1 MKKFGVMLM
10 TAVLLVAL
18 CATAL
23 AAEIYYVKT
32 PGGGHLNV
40 RSWRDT
46 DSEVIGKL
54 AYGAQVSVQEIYGG
68 WAKIYWGSYGDGY
81 VYAQYLSRTKPSA
94 KPSGSSSSSS
104 SSSSGSSSTG
114 SGSFNP
120 ATAYQKME
128 PVSYD
133 AQVTPATVSGNIN
146 LRWGPSTN
154 TPIMSVRRSG
164 ATLHVIAEDST
175 WCQVYDETTGECGY
189 MMKKFLLEVTGVS
202 GIEG

>member
-40 RSWRDT
+40 RAWRDT

-54 AYGAQVSVQEIYGG
+54 AYGAQVHVQEVYNG

-94 KPSGSSSSSS
+94 KPSSSSGI
-104 SSSSGSSSTG
+104 SSSSGKTTQSSGT
-114 SGSFNP
+114 FNP
-120 ATAYQKME
+120 ATAYDKME
-128 PVSYD
+128 PVSYY
-133 AQVTPATVSGNIN
+133 AQVTPATVSSSIN
-146 LRWGPSTN
+146 LRWGPNTN
-154 TPIMSVRRSG
+154 TPILGVRRSG
-164 ATLHVIAEDST
+164 SVLRVIAEDST
-175 WCQVYDETTGECGY
+175 WCQVYDESTGECGF
-189 MMKKFLLEVTGVS
+189 MMKKFLLEVSGVS

>member
-18 CATAL
+18 CAMAL

-32 PGGGHLNV
+32 PSGGHLNV
-40 RSWRDT
+40 RAWQDT

-54 AYGAQVSVQEIYGG
+54 AYGAQVHVQEVYNG

-94 KPSGSSSSSS
+94 KPS
-104 SSSSGSSSTG
+104 SSSGSSSS
-114 SGSFNP
+114 SGKTTQSSGTFNP
-120 ATAYQKME
+120 ATAYDKME
-128 PVSYD
+128 PVSYY
-133 AQVTPATVSGNIN
+133 AQVTPATVSSSIN
-146 LRWGPSTN
+146 LRWGPNTN
-154 TPIMSVRRSG
+154 TPILGVRRSG
-164 ATLHVIAEDST
+164 SVLRVIAEDST
-175 WCQVYDETTGECGY
+175 WCQVYDESTGECGF
-189 MMKKFLLEVTGVS
+189 MMKKFLLEVSGVS

>member
-1 MKKFGVMLM
+1 MKKFAVMLM

-18 CATAL
+18 CATAM

-46 DSEVIGKL
+46 DSEVIGRL

-94 KPSGSSSSSS
+94 KPSSGKT
-104 SSSSGSSSTG
+104 SSGSTEKT

-120 ATAYQKME
+120 ETAYKKME
-128 PVSYD
+128 AVSYY
-133 AQVTPATVSGNIN
+133 AQVTPATVAGSVN
-146 LRWGPSTN
+146 LRWGPSTA
-154 TPIMSVRRSG
+154 TPILSVRRSG
-164 ATLHVIAEDST
+164 AMLHVIAEDST
-175 WCQVYDETTGECGY
+175 WCQVYDESTGESGF
-189 MMKKFLLEVTGVS
+189 MMKKFLLEVSGVS

>member
-23 AAEIYYVKT
+23 AAKIYYVKT

-94 KPSGSSSSSS
+94 KPSGSSGS
-104 SSSSGSSSTG
+104 SSSSGKTTQT
-114 SGSFNP
+114 SGTFNP
-120 ATAYQKME
+120 ATAYDKME
-128 PVSYD
+128 PVSYY
-133 AQVTPATVSGNIN
+133 AQVTPATVSSSIN
-146 LRWGPSTN
+146 LRWGPSTS
-154 TPIMSVRRSG
+154 TPIMGVRRSG
-164 ATLHVIAEDST
+164 SMLHVIAEDST
-175 WCQVYDETTGECGY
+175 WCQVYDESTGECGY
-189 MMKKFLLEVTGVS
+189 MMKKFLLEVSGVS

>member
-32 PGGGHLNV
+32 PSGGHLNV
-40 RSWRDT
+40 RAWKDT
-46 DSEVIGKL
+46 DSEVIGRL

-81 VYAQYLSRTKPSA
+81 VYAQYLSRSKPSA
-94 KPSGSSSSSS
+94 KPSTKP
-104 SSSSGSSSTG
+104 SSGKTSTG
-114 SGSFNP
+114 STGKTSETFNP
-120 ATAYQKME
+120 DTAYRQMKA
-128 PVSYD
+128 VSYY
-133 AQVTPATVSGNIN
+133 AQVTPATVSSSIN
-146 LRWGPSTN
+146 LRWGPSMA
-154 TPIMSVRRSG
+154 TPIMGVRRSG
-164 ATLHVIAEDST
+164 AMLHVIAEDST
-175 WCQVYDETTGECGY
+175 WCQVYDEATGECGF
-189 MMKKFLLEVTGVS
+189 MMKKFLLEVSGVS